1 MSFLVIS
8 FVLPSYIF
16 DYPDPQLSGHF
27 CLVPMSSDNHGL
39 IKHNTCKITSLI
51 YKYKSILLAC
61 LGVNDLENNTYM
73 VQETSY
79 SLQELL

>member
-1 MSFLVIS
+1 
-8 FVLPSYIF
+8 
-16 DYPDPQLSGHF
+16 
-27 CLVPMSSDNHGL
+27 MSSDNHGL